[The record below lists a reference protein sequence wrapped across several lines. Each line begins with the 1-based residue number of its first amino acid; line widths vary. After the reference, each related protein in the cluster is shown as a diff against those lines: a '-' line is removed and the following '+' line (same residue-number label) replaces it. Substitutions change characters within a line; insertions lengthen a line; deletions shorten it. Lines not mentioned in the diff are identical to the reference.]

1 MVGLA
6 ALWIPIL
13 ASAVI
18 VFIASSIIHM
28 ALPWHKGDYP
38 KLTAESSVM
47 DALRPL
53 ELPPG
58 DYMVPRA
65 SDMNEMKTPEFQE
78 RMRQGPVIVMTV
90 RPNGPWNMSRSLL
103 QWFIYS
109 IVVSIF
115 AGYVGGRAMP
125 AGSDYL
131 HVFQIVGTTAIV
143 GYSLAL
149 AQQSIWYGRGWS
161 LTIRSAIDGVLYG
174 ALTAGTFGWLWPTA

>member
-1 MVGLA
+1 MVSLE

-38 KLTAESSVM
+38 KLAAEKSVM

-53 ELPPG
+53 ALPPG
-58 DYMVPRA
+58 DYMFPRA
-65 SDMNEMKTPEFQE
+65 SHMNEMKTPQFQE
-78 RMRQGPVIVMTV
+78 RMRQGPVILMTI
-90 RPNGPWNMSRSLL
+90 RPNGSWKMGGMLL

-115 AGYVGGRAMP
+115 AGYVGGRALP
-125 AGSDYL
+125 TGAAYL
-131 HVFQIVGTTAIV
+131 HVFQIVGTTAV
-143 GYSLAL
+143 AGYSLAL
-149 AQQSIWYGRGWS
+149 AQLSIWYGRGWN
-161 LTIRSAIDGVLYG
+161 LTIRSAIDGVIYG
-174 ALTAGTFGWLWPTA
+174 ALTAGTFGWMWPAA